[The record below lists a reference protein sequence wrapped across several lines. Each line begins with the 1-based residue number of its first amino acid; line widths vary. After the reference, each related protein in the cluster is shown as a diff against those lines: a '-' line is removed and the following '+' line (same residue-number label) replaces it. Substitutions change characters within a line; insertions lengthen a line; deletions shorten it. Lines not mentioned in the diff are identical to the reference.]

1 MSFPGRPRIVVNGV
15 RRMRT
20 FHYFW
25 CLNCQR
31 TVRIPFTNPNDH
43 PLCPFC
49 FLQLRYELDISSRPR
64 LLMNNVPSN
73 LQPSPAS
80 QMMHSLSLILDPP
93 RRQNNRL
100 NTRQWEIEHEDSAWI
115 TLRFVRPTPE
125 HLVPQPNENANATPF
140 ENTLDDFIDGRIQ
153 SNQPGPPPASS
164 SAIAALP
171 IMKVTQAHLAS
182 DPNCP
187 ICKCEF
193 EVDEEVRELPCKHFY
208 HSDCILPWLRLHN
221 TCPVCRYELQGVAN
235 ANYLF
240 QNENEQR
247 FGFEDITSTMNWI
260 WTQVSSFRPI
270 RTVVNWTQS
279 YFDFQ
284 GRGNSWW
291 RALLIL

>member
-1 MSFPGRPRIVVNGV
+1 MAFPGRPRIVVNGV

-31 TVRIPFTNPNDH
+31 TVRIPSTNPNDH
-43 PLCPFC
+43 PFCPFC

-140 ENTLDDFIDGRIQ
+140 ENTLGDCLFT
-153 SNQPGPPPASS
+153 PP
-164 SAIAALP
+164 I
-171 IMKVTQAHLAS
+171 V
-182 DPNCP
+182 
-187 ICKCEF
+187 
-193 EVDEEVRELPCKHFY
+193 
-208 HSDCILPWLRLHN
+208 
-221 TCPVCRYELQGVAN
+221 YE
-235 ANYLF
+235 
-240 QNENEQR
+240 
-247 FGFEDITSTMNWI
+247 FGFCAVRKILTFMR
-260 WTQVSSFRPI
+260 SS
-270 RTVVNWTQS
+270 NL
-279 YFDFQ
+279 
-284 GRGNSWW
+284 N
-291 RALLIL
+291 